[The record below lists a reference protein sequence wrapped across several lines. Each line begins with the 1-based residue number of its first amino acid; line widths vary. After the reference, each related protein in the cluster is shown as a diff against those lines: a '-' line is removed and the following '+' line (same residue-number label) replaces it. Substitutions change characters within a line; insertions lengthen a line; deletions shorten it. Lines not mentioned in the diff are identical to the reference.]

1 MKKDMLSKTLVLG
14 VVVLFVCVGVQS
26 AYAVDIPEKEEIE
39 PKDYLFETIIAIANN
54 PDVQELLEENKH
66 NINNFDFDNKYIF
79 RQLLFKN
86 PELLSSLV
94 FTKPKMTT
102 QYLEKS
108 YEQGIELVDIFGEE
122 KGLEMLDSVE
132 LSNPELLDD
141 LNNIIM
147 NDEELSGRISTLSF
161 LNNETN
167 PICKILFILG
177 IRAIVKVIVVDWL
190 EYLFQ
195 NIPYLKLFF
204 MVRSWMV
211 LPQIFIIT
219 DLLTLFDC
227 W

>member
-1 MKKDMLSKTLVLG
+1 MKKNLLSITFVMG
-14 VVVLFVCVGVQS
+14 IVVLLIGVGVQS
-26 AYAVDIPEKEEIE
+26 TFAVDIPEKEEIE

-66 NINNFDFDNKYIF
+66 NINFDFDNKYIF

-102 QYLEKS
+102 QYLEKA
-108 YEQGIELVDIFGEE
+108 YEQGVEIVDIFGEE
-122 KGLEMLDSVE
+122 KGLEMLNSVE

-141 LNNIIM
+141 LTNIIM

-167 PICKILFILG
+167 PICKILFILE
-177 IRAIVKVIVVDWL
+177 IRAIVKAIVLNLFEFIFRNNPSL
-190 EYLFQ
+190 E
-195 NIPYLKLFF
+195 LFF
-204 MVRSWMV
+204 MVRSWLV
-211 LPQIFIIT
+211 IPQMYIFF
-219 DLLTLFDC
+219 DLLKIFDC